1 LQYQRAEDDK
11 EYVPE
16 DIQATCKVH
25 LTYVTGIGNSETKEI
40 DEIEAEREG
49 GGLAVVLP
57 SVEVHSAYDRQ
68 EGCRDRKSS
77 KDEDKQRGG
86 EVVGEESGK

>member
-1 LQYQRAEDDK
+1 M
-11 EYVPE
+11 
-16 DIQATCKVH
+16 
-25 LTYVTGIGNSETKEI
+25 
-40 DEIEAEREG
+40 
-49 GGLAVVLP
+49 LP

-68 EGCRDRKSS
+68 EGRRDRKSS